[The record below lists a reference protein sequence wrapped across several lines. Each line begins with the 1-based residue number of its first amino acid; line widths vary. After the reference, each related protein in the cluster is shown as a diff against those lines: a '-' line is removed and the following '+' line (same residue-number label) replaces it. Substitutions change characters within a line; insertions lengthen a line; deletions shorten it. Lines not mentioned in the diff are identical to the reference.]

1 MISNHENFA
10 RSALR
15 NAMPIESRETVDVT
29 SGMVNW
35 RCRRIISINK
45 TKFAVMRDPKG
56 TDHEKTD

>member
-35 RCRRIISINK
+35 VVVESYPLIKRNLR
-45 TKFAVMRDPKG
+45 
-56 TDHEKTD
+56 